1 MDYSDMA
8 TELQEARDNI
18 RESLMGLY
26 GFYTDSQ
33 HYDMRDVTEMA
44 VVRNSDR
51 YFELMGNIINAGQSW
66 VSRKD
71 ELLAEAGK
79 EFAEFMEPFI
89 QDTIDSIIASHLEV

>member
-18 RESLMGLY
+18 REALMGPY
-26 GFYTDSQ
+26 GYDVDNQ
-33 HYDMRDVTEMA
+33 HYDMRDVTELA

-51 YFELMGNIINAGQSW
+51 YFELMGDIVNSGQPW
-66 VSRKD
+66 VSRKE

-79 EFAEFMEPFI
+79 AFAEFLEPFI
-89 QDTIDSIIASHLEV
+89 QDTIDSIISAHLEV